1 MTSFAISV
9 GTDPNVLR
17 VTPTDDGFGIFPD
30 EAAAATRLIA
40 MVDERMHEL
49 RKSAAHARRI
59 LRAAKK
65 KGGAA

>member
-49 RKSAAHARRI
+49 RKSATHARRI